1 MANKTL
7 TLRAA
12 TIGLT
17 TALSLAAVTTGDA
30 GPRWGTGAAI
40 GAGLDGVAVGAA
52 IAASPNYGYGY
63 YDYAPGDGAP
73 MVDSYDGF
81 GQAYTG
87 RSPSDC
93 RFSIHNC

>member
-17 TALSLAAVTTGDA
+17 TALSLAAVSTGGA
-30 GPRWGTGAAI
+30 EPRWGARAAI
-40 GAGLDGVAVGAA
+40 GAGLAGVAVGAA
-52 IAASPNYGYGY
+52 VAASPNYGYGY
-63 YDYAPGDGAP
+63 YDYAPGAVTP
-73 MVDSYDGF
+73 MADSYDSF
-81 GQAYTG
+81 GQAYPTG
-87 RSPSDC
+87 YPSDC

>member
-1 MANKTL
+1 MANRTL

-30 GPRWGTGAAI
+30 EPRWGTGAAI
-40 GAGLDGVAVGAA
+40 GAGLAGVAVGAA

-63 YDYAPGDGAP
+63 YDYAPGAVVP
-73 MVDSYDGF
+73 MADSYDGF
-81 GQAYTG
+81 GQVYTG
-87 RSPSDC
+87 RYPSDC

>member
-1 MANKTL
+1 MANRTL

-17 TALSLAAVTTGDA
+17 AVLTLAAVTTGDA
-30 GPRWGTGAAI
+30 EPRWGAGAAI
-40 GAGLDGVAVGAA
+40 GAGLAGVAVGAA

-63 YDYAPGDGAP
+63 YDYAPGAVAP
-73 MVDSYDGF
+73 MADSYDAF
-81 GQAYTG
+81 GQAYPW
-87 RSPSDC
+87 RYPSDC

>member
-30 GPRWGTGAAI
+30 GPRWGAGAAI
-40 GAGLDGVAVGAA
+40 GAGLAGVAVGTA
-52 IAASPNYGYGY
+52 IAASPNYGY
-63 YDYAPGDGAP
+63 YDYAPGAVAP
-73 MVDSYDGF
+73 MADSYDAF
-81 GQAYTG
+81 GQAYSWRHPG
-87 RSPSDC
+87 DC
-93 RFSIHNC
+93 RFSIYNC